1 MNQKIKTTY
10 LESLRGGLE
19 DLIIED
25 PKVFLLGE
33 DICDPYGGA
42 FKVTK
47 GLSSKY
53 PGKLIN
59 TPMSEQGFTGI
70 GVGMALAGLKPIVEI
85 MFGDFVGLTMDQILN
100 HASKF
105 VEGFEKKLQLIVRT
119 PMGGY
124 RGYGATHSQSIEK
137 LYFGL
142 PNIYVISP
150 SVVHDPGELLKRAV
164 EIGCPVLFVENKLDY
179 TRKLFKSEKN
189 ADLFD
194 FKYHGVDFPI
204 CEVNLKNETPQL
216 TIISYGGMV
225 SPVLKLIYD
234 LYVAEEIPVRLLAP
248 SSISPLNFELL
259 ARLTKFDNKIMTIE
273 EGHIPFG
280 FGDAVF
286 SNLHQ
291 NGVNAQFK
299 TIGAKNNLIG
309 ASKTVEDNVL
319 PNFEVIVKQILNFIS

>member
-1 MNQKIKTTY
+1 VDQKIKTTY
-10 LESLRGGLE
+10 LETLRSGLE
-19 DLIIED
+19 DLIRDD
-25 PKVFLLGE
+25 PKVYLLGE

-53 PGKLIN
+53 PDRLIN
-59 TPMSEQGFTGI
+59 TPMSEQGFTGV
-70 GVGMALAGLKPIVEI
+70 GVGMALAGLKPIIEI

-105 VEGFEKKLQLIVRT
+105 VEGFQKKVQLVVRT

-142 PNIYVISP
+142 PNIFVISP
-150 SVVHDPGELLKRAV
+150 SVVHDPGELLKKSI
-164 EIGCPVLFVENKLDY
+164 EIGSPVLFVENKLDY
-179 TRKLFKSEKN
+179 THKLFRNEKN

-194 FKYHGVDFPI
+194 IKYHGGDFPI
-204 CEVNLKNETPQL
+204 CEVNLKSETPQL

-225 SPVLKLIYD
+225 SPVLKMIFDMYI
-234 LYVAEEIPVRLLAP
+234 AEEIPVRLLAP
-248 SSISPLNFELL
+248 SSVSPLNFELL
-259 ARLTKFDNKIMTIE
+259 AKLTYSDSKIMTIE
-273 EGHIPFG
+273 EGHVPFG
-280 FGDAVF
+280 FGDAVI

-291 NGVNAQFK
+291 NGIHAQFK
-299 TIGAKNNLIG
+299 TIGAKNNIIG
-309 ASKTVEDNVL
+309 ASKNVEDKVL
-319 PNFEVIVKQILNFIS
+319 PNFEVIIKEILQFIN